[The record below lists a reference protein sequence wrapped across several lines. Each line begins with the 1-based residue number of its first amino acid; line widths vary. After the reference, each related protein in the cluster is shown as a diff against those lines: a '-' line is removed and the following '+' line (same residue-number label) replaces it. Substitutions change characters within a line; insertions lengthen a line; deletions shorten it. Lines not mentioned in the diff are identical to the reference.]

1 MQNFINALTP
11 RYPEDIPVIRKAL
24 METGLEHVSTF
35 GGGLTSTEIE
45 RLWIAFSVTLGGSYL
60 NVNDRTL
67 EQFKEWVLE

>member
-35 GGGLTSTEIE
+35 GGGLASAEIE
-45 RLWIAFSVTLGGSYL
+45 LLWEAFSRAYGGSYL
-60 NVNDRTL
+60 NVDADTL
-67 EQFKEWVLE
+67 ENFKNWVLE